1 MKNKIFVISSSRN
14 EHILCIRETL
24 KQMMVTGEFAS
35 LDGYDDTH
43 SYWQK
48 KLAFLQGKTFK
59 WKYYLNEISIIRSR
73 IEEYSPDIILII
85 NPNIP
90 WSTLRELSLNY
101 RVVFWFVDSIVGWK
115 DIVPLK
121 NYDVFVY
128 DHESQKYLRSKGVS
142 SQYCPVGYND
152 FYKKKDNIVKD
163 IDISFVGTPYKKRL
177 RLLEK
182 AAQIAVKKNWNM
194 KVYGPFFS
202 RGHFWKKIIF
212 QQRYPNLSKYIVNGS
227 QTPRKVAA
235 IYARSKICL
244 NIHDDKNKGVNPRT
258 FEIMATGAMELLDVR
273 SDYDILQPQKDMI
286 VFSNVE
292 EMVSKLE
299 YYLSHDKEREQIAE
313 AGYRCVKQFR
323 SMENSLKEIFGG
335 KQEGHD

>member
-1 MKNKIFVISSSRN
+1 MSSKIFVISSSRN
-14 EHILCIRETL
+14 ERILCIQDSLARMS
-24 KQMMVTGEFAS
+24 QQAEFAS
-35 LDGYDDTH
+35 LDGFDDTH

-48 KLAFLQGKTFK
+48 KLASLQGKTVK
-59 WKYYLNEISIIRSR
+59 WQYYLNEISLVRRR
-73 IEEYSPDIILII
+73 IDEYAPDTVLII

-90 WSTLRELSLNY
+90 WSILRELSLNY
-101 RVVFWFVDSIVGWK
+101 RVIFWFVDSIVGWK
-115 DIVPLK
+115 ETVPLK
-121 NYDVFVY
+121 NYDIFVY
-128 DHESQKYLRSKGVS
+128 DHESQAYLRGKGVS

-152 FYKKKDNIVKD
+152 FYTKDANIVKD

-212 QQRYPNLSKYIVNGS
+212 RQKYPNLSKYIVNGS
-227 QTPRKVAA
+227 QTPRQVAA

-258 FEIMATGAMELLDVR
+258 FEIMATGAMELLDAR

-323 SMENSLKEIFGG
+323 SMENSLNEIFGG
-335 KQEGHD
+335 K